1 MSGRLLRNHSLLKLL
16 LKATPKQRRVIL
28 QAATDEFIL
37 CLCELALNV
46 LHGNIPLTQQQH
58 QKLKRKRTEIKF
70 VADKKVG
77 VKRKRRLINQQG
89 GFLLPLL
96 SVAVPFI
103 TSLIN
108 NVWDGTCREDVPG
121 STKTAG

>member
-1 MSGRLLRNHSLLKLL
+1 MSARLLRNHSLLKLL

-28 QAATDEFIL
+28 QTAADEFIL

-46 LHGNIPLTQQQH
+46 LHGNIPLTHQQH
-58 QKLKRKRTEIKF
+58 LKLKRRKTEIKF

-77 VKRKRRLINQQG
+77 VKRKRLLINQQG

-103 TSLIN
+103 TGLITSN
-108 NVWDGTCREDVPG
+108 
-121 STKTAG
+121 K

>member
-58 QKLKRKRTEIKF
+58 QKLKRNRTEIKF
-70 VADKKVG
+70 VADKKVR

-103 TSLIN
+103 TSLIASN
-108 NVWDGTCREDVPG
+108 
-121 STKTAG
+121 K